1 MTYSCTVQSKFKT
14 VINHSNILPALKS
27 LSNIAFLPTKY
38 LVKVQETKRILFKQY
53 LNKTIK
59 MYPSD
64 PHNDTIFIRYEI
76 GEERSMTRQKQL

>member
-64 PHNDTIFIRYEI
+64 PHNDTIFIR
-76 GEERSMTRQKQL
+76 